1 MKRYFN
7 NDNIDIDPIRLTW
20 NNNIASNNLNGF
32 NNNGFNNN
40 ASNRFN
46 NNGYTN
52 NNLDNQNNQF
62 NMNKNNL
69 LLGFNQPI
77 NKFPNSLKKIEIPK
91 NYSRI
96 KLVS

>member
-20 NNNIASNNLNGF
+20 NNNIASNNI
-32 NNNGFNNN
+32 NGFNNN

-77 NKFPNSLKKIEIPK
+77 NKLQEYN
-91 NYSRI
+91 
-96 KLVS
+96 